1 LISTPQYIHI
11 QIRRPSKD
19 GSDPGT
25 IEEGWYVV
33 TDDCVQLTD
42 RDGNKVRGELVTRP
56 IGYGETAKEVAV
68 RMLRARVQSRPAKS
82 FTRTIRYQKTGW
94 L

>member
-1 LISTPQYIHI
+1 MTPQYIHI
-11 QIRRPSKD
+11 QIRRPSRD

-33 TDDCVQLTD
+33 TDDYVQLTD
-42 RDGNKVRGELVTRP
+42 RDGNKVRGEFISRP
-56 IGYGETAKEVAV
+56 IGNGETAKEVAV
-68 RMLRARVQSRPAKS
+68 RLLRTRVMSRPPKP
-82 FTRTIRYQKTGW
+82 FNRTIRYQKTGW